1 MKLKVDDNV
10 IVISGKNK
18 GKKGKIIGI
27 DKKKGRA
34 FISGVNM
41 LKKYVRPNPQKNIKG
56 GLVEKEGSIDLSNLM
71 FYCDE
76 CGKGVKLGYQFSKNT
91 KQRKCRECSTV
102 VE

>member
-1 MKLKVDDNV
+1 MKLKKEDNV

-18 GKKGKIIGI
+18 GKKGKIISL

-34 FISGVNM
+34 YLRGVNM

-56 GLVEKEGSIDLSNLM
+56 GMVEKEGSISISNLM

-76 CGKGVKLGYQFSKNT
+76 CGKGVKIGFKLTENK
-91 KQRKCRECSTV
+91 KQRKCRECDTV
-102 VE
+102 IE